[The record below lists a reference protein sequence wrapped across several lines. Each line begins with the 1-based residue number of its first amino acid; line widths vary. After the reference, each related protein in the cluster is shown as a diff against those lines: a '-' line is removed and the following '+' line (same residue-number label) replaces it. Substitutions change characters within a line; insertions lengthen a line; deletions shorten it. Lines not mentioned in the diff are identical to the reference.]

1 MTQLLF
7 FEETTPKS
15 KQAIMKQNPSKQDIK
30 LGDFIIVKG
39 MTLHVDNPD
48 HEGDV
53 LASDKKG
60 REFIIPHGM
69 IDAVSP

>member
-1 MTQLLF
+1 
-7 FEETTPKS
+7 
-15 KQAIMKQNPSKQDIK
+15 
-30 LGDFIIVKG
+30 